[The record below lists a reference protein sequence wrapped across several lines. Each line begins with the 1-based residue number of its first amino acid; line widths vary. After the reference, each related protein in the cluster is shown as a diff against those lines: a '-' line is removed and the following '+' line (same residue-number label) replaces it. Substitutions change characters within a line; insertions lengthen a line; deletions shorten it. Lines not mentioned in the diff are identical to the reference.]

1 MAATLWM
8 GWSGGD
14 GIGGT
19 ALGADGYTPVIVQVL
34 GAPTFPSRSPTS
46 WSRFRLAHFV
56 ADGRIG
62 SSNVE
67 NPRASRS
74 SLLAFAPLSIQTAHL
89 AGNVRRLFKEAL
101 RSALRSAL
109 VEAGTPHRP
118 DRALST

>member
-1 MAATLWM
+1 M
-8 GWSGGD
+8 D
-14 GIGGT
+14 GMERLGKVSE
-19 ALGADGYTPVIVQVL
+19 APPVGADAYMQVIGQVL
-34 GAPTFPSRSPTS
+34 GVPTFPSRSPTR

-67 NPRASRS
+67 NPRFSVV
-74 SLLAFAPLSIQTAHL
+74 APCVRAAIQTAHL

-109 VEAGTPHRP
+109 VVRSQSISGNGGTR
-118 DRALST
+118 